1 MTNKTYEKIKNFI
14 KENYKFILLLLAVFL
29 LFNIKLPYYITTSG
43 GLIDIESRIDI
54 EEKKEID
61 GSFNLAYVNEL
72 HATIPFLLISLFN
85 DDWEVLKEEDITVN
99 QEDIEDVYIR
109 DSLLLQEANNN
120 AIKLAYKKAFSS
132 VKVIESKVYVVYID
146 EEAKTDLSVGD
157 QIVKVNNVSI
167 NSKEDLYTY
176 IKKQPENETL
186 TFEVIN
192 NDKTYTR
199 EAITFKEADETFVGI
214 MIANVDTLETDPEIN
229 IKFRDS
235 ESGSS
240 GGLMMSLAIYNYLID
255 EDITKGR
262 KIVGTGT
269 IDENGNVGS
278 IGGVKYKLKG
288 AVKEKADLFF
298 VPVGENYEEVL
309 KLKEENNYDIE
320 IIAVETLDEAI
331 DYLENN

>member
-54 EEKKEID
+54 EEKKEIE

-167 NSKEDLYTY
+167 SSKEDLYTY

-320 IIAVETLDEAI
+320 IIADETLDEAI

>member
-120 AIKLAYKKAFSS
+120 AIKLAYSKAFSS

-262 KIVGTGT
+262 RIVGTGT

>member
-132 VKVIESKVYVVYID
+132 VKVTESKMYVVYID
-146 EEAKTDLSVGD
+146 DEAKTDLLVGD
-157 QIVKVNNVSI
+157 QIVKVNDVSI

-229 IKFRDS
+229 IKFRDG

>member
-54 EEKKEID
+54 EEKKEIE

-167 NSKEDLYTY
+167 SSKEDLYTY

>member
-176 IKKQPENETL
+176 IKKQSENETL

>member
-167 NSKEDLYTY
+167 SSKEDLYTY